1 MAGHLLLV
9 STVLVGLIALSALF
23 SAIETALFSLQPF
36 QIRRLREKR
45 PRLSSA
51 LEKLMENPRRV
62 LSVILLGDALANV
75 PLMLLCVFLMRT
87 FFPAYIPYWLEA
99 LVIFAIVVVLCDLVP
114 KMVALVRPYRI
125 AEIGVT
131 VLRIVA
137 PVVGPISRLLENAVE
152 KTVDFFLPA
161 KFQPKQSLDEEEF
174 ETLVE
179 LGAEEGALHSGES
192 AMIQEIIKLGDRN
205 VKDCMT
211 PRIEMFALPDDL
223 PDEEAIRKLRAARHR
238 RVPIYGESPDEILGI
253 LDTATFL
260 ADPRSHYTEIMV
272 PPSYVPETMK
282 ALDLLR
288 GFFAHPQGMAVIV
301 DEFGGTEGI
310 ITRTDLIEE
319 ILSEAVPVAERE
331 LYIEEYGENQV
342 IVNGSVRLDD
352 LSDHLGIRF
361 EEDGVD
367 TLSGLIFNH
376 LGYLPKAGTDL
387 TLNGVKMQIRRSS
400 RKRVTEVLVWHKP
413 DEGTLPV

>member
-1 MAGHLLLV
+1 MSGHAVLV
-9 STVLVGLIALSALF
+9 SLVLASLVALSALF

-45 PRLSSA
+45 PRLNAA

-75 PLMLLCVFLMRT
+75 PLMLLCLFLMRT
-87 FFPAYIPYWLEA
+87 IFPAYIPFWIEA
-99 LVIFAIVVVLCDLVP
+99 LVLFAVVVVLCDLVP
-114 KMVALVRPYRI
+114 KMVALARPYRI

-131 VLRIVA
+131 VLRTVA
-137 PVVGPISRLLENAVE
+137 PIAGPVSRLLENAVE
-152 KTVDFFLPA
+152 KMVELCLPA
-161 KFQPKQSLDEEEF
+161 KFQPKTSLDEEEL

-179 LGAEEGALHSGES
+179 LGAEEGVLQGGES

-223 PDEEAIRKLRAARHR
+223 SNEEAIQKLRAARHR
-238 RVPIYGESPDEILGI
+238 RVPIYGDSPDEILGI
-253 LDTATFL
+253 LDAAVFL
-260 ADPRSHYTEIMV
+260 ADTKTHYTEIMS

-310 ITRTDLIEE
+310 ITRSDMIEE
-319 ILSEAVPVAERE
+319 ILSEAVPIADRE
-331 LYIEEYGENQV
+331 LYIEHYGENQI

-352 LSDHLGIRF
+352 LSDYLGIEF
-361 EEDGVD
+361 ESEGVD

-376 LGYLPKAGTDL
+376 LGYLPKPGTEL
-387 TLNGVKMQIRRSS
+387 KLKGVEMRIRRSS
-400 RKRVTEVLVWHKP
+400 RKRVAEVLVTRKIDP
-413 DEGTLPV
+413 EVAPV